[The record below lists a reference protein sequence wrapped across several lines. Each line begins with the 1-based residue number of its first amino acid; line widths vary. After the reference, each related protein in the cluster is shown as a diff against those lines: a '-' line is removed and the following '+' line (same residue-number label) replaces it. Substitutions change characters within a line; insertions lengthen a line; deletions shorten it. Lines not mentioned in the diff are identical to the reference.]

1 MKKFI
6 LFACLA
12 ITTAILT
19 SCNDVETFAGKR
31 DKENAAIAK
40 FISGDTTTIASKLF
54 AKPIHVISEI
64 DFENAGCKTDT
75 ASNEFVLFEQSG
87 VYMQIVREGCGEK
100 LESGQTAT
108 VLCRFDE
115 YNILTD
121 SLQLSNNNIYFQHIP
136 DKMTVTNMYGTFT
149 GMFDNKSS
157 IMAAAYQSTSVPG
170 GWLIPLRYI
179 KLGRQSKPDEEIA
192 KVRVIVPSAQGHSYA
207 SANTYP
213 CYYEITYQRGQ

>member
-1 MKKFI
+1 MKKI
-6 LFACLA
+6 LLLACLVISA
-12 ITTAILT
+12 IGLT
-19 SCNDVETFAGKR
+19 SCDDTETFAEKR
-31 DKENAAIAK
+31 EKENTAIAK
-40 FISGDTTTIASKLF
+40 FIAGSTITSSKLF
-54 AKPIHVISEI
+54 DKPIQVISEI
-64 DFENAGCKTDT
+64 DFESADCKTDT
-75 ASNEFVLFEQSG
+75 ALNEFVLFEQSG

-100 LESGQTAT
+100 LKSGETAT
-108 VLCRFDE
+108 ILCRFDE

-149 GMFDNKSS
+149 GTFDGESS

-179 KLGRQSKPDEEIA
+179 NLGRQSKPDEEIA
-192 KVRVIVPSAQGHSYA
+192 KVRIIVPSAQGHYYA

-213 CYYEITYQRGQ
+213 CYYEITYERGL